1 MRYNLPLDQM
11 NVHDKISTMEL
22 LWDDICRNAPD
33 FTSPSWHGDILM
45 EREKKIKQGIDDFI
59 EWDVAKN
66 NIRDLIA

>member
-1 MRYNLPLDQM
+1 MKYNLPLDKM

-22 LWDDICRNAPD
+22 LWDDICRNTPD
-33 FTSPSWHGDILM
+33 FTSPSWHEEILM

-59 EWDVAKN
+59 DWDVAKK